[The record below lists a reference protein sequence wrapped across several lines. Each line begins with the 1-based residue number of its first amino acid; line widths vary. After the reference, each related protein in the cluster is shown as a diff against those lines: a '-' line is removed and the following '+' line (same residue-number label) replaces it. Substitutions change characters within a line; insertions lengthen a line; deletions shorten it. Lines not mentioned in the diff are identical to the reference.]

1 MGHPVFAFWGDS
13 VPTALPREES
23 LKGNGPR
30 LESACLSAKT
40 SPVFHC
46 LCDSKRLTSLSGSQL
61 PHVFSREDKYYICEK
76 LQLIRS
82 LAKVRGHHFS
92 DSTVAALGAHLV
104 VSWFY
109 LGWLEEPGVKIK
121 SGTSD
126 QRVEASASLQM
137 PSGQGQTN
145 SSSILRR
152 QLPGMTSATV
162 LSH

>member
-1 MGHPVFAFWGDS
+1 MGHPVFAFWRDS

-40 SPVFHC
+40 SPVSPC
-46 LCDSKRLTSLSGSQL
+46 LCDSKRLTSLYGSQF
-61 PHVFSREDKYYICEK
+61 PHVFTRGGKYYICEK
-76 LQLIRS
+76 FQLIRS
-82 LAKVRGHHFS
+82 LAKVRGHQRWLPWEPTS
-92 DSTVAALGAHLV
+92 LV

-137 PSGQGQTN
+137 PRGHGQTN
-145 SSSILRR
+145 SSSILRT
-152 QLPGMTSATV
+152 QLPGMRSAMV